1 MLIEFSVANFMSLKE
16 RQTFSMVA
24 AKSKELDDT
33 HTFTAP
39 MSSGKEI
46 KLLRSAAI
54 YGANAAG
61 KTSLLDAIYIMSEI
75 VTKSAFEKNR
85 GDPLPVKPF
94 KLDSKTRNAPCEFEI
109 HLIIKGVR
117 YQYGFSATPER
128 ITAEWLTAYPHNRAQ
143 HWFSREW
150 LPTKKIYEWEFGAS
164 LSGEKEVWKNATRD
178 NALFLSTSVQLN
190 SEKLQPLYD
199 WFKEQ
204 MIPPERLRAGKHFS
218 VALCN
223 EGKMDKVLDFLK
235 AADLGIDDMRVNET
249 TLTVDSFADDVPE
262 QARHAFLKDIG
273 DTQVYEVTIVHS
285 DRQGQA
291 VAFEFNEES
300 DGTQQ
305 IFAFAGCWID
315 ALENG
320 RLIVIDELH
329 NHLHPELVKFLIQ
342 LLHNDKANPHNAQL
356 VFTTHETGLLNQKLM
371 RRDQIWFCEKNK
383 NNETTVY
390 PLSDFRPR
398 KGRENLEMGYL
409 SGVYGAL
416 PYLQTSGELA
426 PHSHII
432 SHK

>member
-1 MLIEFSVANFMSLKE
+1 MLIEFSVANFVSLKE

-24 AKSKELDDT
+24 AKSTELDDT

-39 MSSGKEI
+39 MSSGKNI

-61 KTSLLDAIYIMSEI
+61 KTNLVDAIHIMSDI
-75 VTKSAFEKNR
+75 VTKSAFDKNR
-85 GDPLPVKPF
+85 GDHLPVKPF

-150 LPTKKIYEWEFGAS
+150 LPTEKIYEWEFGAS

-199 WFKEQ
+199 WFKEH
-204 MIPPERLRAGKHFS
+204 MILYDRLRGPIFNVS
-218 VALCN
+218 LCN

-235 AADLGIDDMRVNET
+235 AADLGIDDLQVNET
-249 TLTVDSFADDVPE
+249 TLSADVLPSDVSE
-262 QARHAFLKDIG
+262 QMKQAFLKDFG
-273 DTQVYEVTIVHS
+273 DEKVYKVTTVHS
-285 DRQGQA
+285 DSDGQP
-291 VAFEFNEES
+291 VTFKLNEES
-300 DGTQQ
+300 GGTRK
-305 IFAFAGCWID
+305 FFYFAGFWID
-315 ALENG
+315 TLENG
-320 RLIVIDELH
+320 SVIVIDELH
-329 NHLHPELVKFLIQ
+329 NNLHPALVKFLIQ
-342 LLHNDKANPHNAQL
+342 LFHDDKTNPHNAQL

-383 NNETTVY
+383 NSETTVY

-416 PYLQTSGELA
+416 PYLQ
-426 PHSHII
+426 P
-432 SHK
+432 

>member
-24 AKSKELDDT
+24 AKSTELDDT

-39 MSSGKEI
+39 MSSGKNI

-61 KTSLLDAIYIMSEI
+61 KTNLVDAIHTMSEV
-75 VTKSAFEKNR
+75 VTKSALEKNR

-94 KLDSKTRNAPCEFEI
+94 MLDSKTRNAPCEFEI

-199 WFKEQ
+199 WFKEH
-204 MIPPERLRAGKHFS
+204 MISYDKMRGEHLS
-218 VALCN
+218 LSLCN
-223 EGKMDKVLDFLK
+223 EGNKHKVLGFLK
-235 AADLGIDDMRVNET
+235 AADLGIDDLHVNET
-249 TLTVDSFADDVPE
+249 TLTADLFPANVPE
-262 QARHAFLKDIG
+262 QARQAILKGLRDKKI
-273 DTQVYEVTIVHS
+273 YEVTTVHS
-285 DRQGQA
+285 DRAGQT
-291 VAFEFNEES
+291 VDFELSEES
-300 DGTQQ
+300 DGTRK
-305 IFAFAGCWID
+305 IFAFAGFWIN

-329 NHLHPELVKFLIQ
+329 NHLHPELVKYLTQLI
-342 LLHNDKANPHNAQL
+342 HNDTTNPHNAQL
-356 VFTTHETGLLNQKLM
+356 VFTTHETGFLNQKLM

-383 NNETTVY
+383 NSETTVY

-416 PYLQTSGELA
+416 PYLQT
-426 PHSHII
+426 
-432 SHK
+432 

>member
-24 AKSKELDDT
+24 AKSTELDDT

-39 MSSGKEI
+39 MSSGKNI
-46 KLLRSAAI
+46 KLLRSAVI

-61 KTSLLDAIYIMSEI
+61 KTNLVDAIHIMSEV

-94 KLDSKTRNAPCEFEI
+94 MLDSKTRNAPSEFEV
-109 HLIIKGVR
+109 HFIIEGVR

-143 HWFSREW
+143 RWFSREW
-150 LPTKKIYEWEFGAS
+150 LPSKKTYAWEFSTS
-164 LSGEKEVWKNATRD
+164 LSGEKELWKKATRD

-190 SEKLQPLYD
+190 SKKLQPLYD
-199 WFKEQ
+199 WFREY
-204 MIPPERLRAGKHFS
+204 IISRYRVRAGANFS
-218 VALCN
+218 ASLCN
-223 EGKMDKVLDFLK
+223 EGKRDKVLDFLK
-235 AADLGIDDMRVNET
+235 AADLGIDDLRVNET
-249 TLTVDSFADDVPE
+249 TLRTDSATDIFSEKVK
-262 QARHAFLKDIG
+262 QVLLKNFG
-273 DTQVYEVTIVHS
+273 DAKIYEVMTVHL
-285 DRQGQA
+285 DRDGKT
-291 VAFEFNEES
+291 VTFELDEES
-300 DGTQQ
+300 DGTRQ
-305 IFAFAGCWID
+305 IFAFAGYWID

-320 RLIVIDELH
+320 RLIVVDELH
-329 NHLHPELVKFLIQ
+329 NHLHLVLVKFLLQ
-342 LLHNDKANPHNAQL
+342 LLHSEKTNPHNAQL

-383 NNETTVY
+383 NGETTVY

-409 SGVYGAL
+409 SGIYGAL
-416 PYLQTSGELA
+416 PYIQQ
-426 PHSHII
+426 
-432 SHK
+432 